1 MAPQVWIFYLYLGL
15 ALVVFGVFAFVAG
28 STRQPRPIG
37 ARGVARLR
45 VAFAA
50 LLVLVLGSALGFTLR
65 QMPYD
70 LGEGEVPDHTVFVVG
85 KQFAF
90 AVSETP
96 VISDEEFERQAAYG
110 EIVKVAVDMLVE
122 FRVTSLDVN
131 HSMGLYDPDGTL
143 IGQIQ
148 GMPGY
153 LNRLRMRFAREGR
166 YMILCLELCG
176 NGHSRMRGVLDVV
189 HATS

>member
-1 MAPQVWIFYLYLGL
+1 MAPQVWIFYLYVFL
-15 ALVVFGVFAFVAG
+15 ALVVFAVFAYVA
-28 STRQPRPIG
+28 STTREPREVD
-37 ARGVARLR
+37 AAGVARMR
-45 VAFAA
+45 GAFAV
-50 LLVLVLGSALGFTLR
+50 LLVFILASALGITMR
-65 QMPYD
+65 NMPYD

-90 AVSETP
+90 AVSATP
-96 VISDEEFERQAAYG
+96 MTNDDEFERQASVGGLVEVGKGA
-110 EIVKVAVDMLVE
+110 LVE
-122 FRVTSLDVN
+122 FRVTSFDVN

-143 IGQIQ
+143 VGQVQ

-153 LNRLRMRFAREGR
+153 INRLRMRFERAGR

-189 HATS
+189 DRAS